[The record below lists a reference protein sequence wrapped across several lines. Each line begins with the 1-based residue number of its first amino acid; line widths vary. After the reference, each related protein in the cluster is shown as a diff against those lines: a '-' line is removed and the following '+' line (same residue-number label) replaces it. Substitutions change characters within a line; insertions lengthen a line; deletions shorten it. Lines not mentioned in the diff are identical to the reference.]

1 IVAKHRPAVS
11 APMGEETVL
20 AQPSLFLETTF
31 PQFAHDSYFI
41 KKVKEVTT
49 EYETVTCNIP
59 SQPSTTDPI
68 GIDPATMSG
77 AVAPPNEPITNVL
90 SKEEDNEIIELINR
104 SRFGKTIEESLTAAS
119 PLSDNVLQ
127 AFLDKRPFY
136 EKNTYENILKLQPVI
151 SDVVFEKILDLD
163 KRFKDD
169 IVTTVLLT
177 QQYQI
182 SANTIRNL
190 INTQPKLNDAIDGNT
205 LNHYNALP
213 EDVLTTIINR
223 NPKYTTAFIE
233 AVFLNQIY
241 LSDAIYQLLL
251 SKSYLKDDIYK
262 NVLANEI
269 AYPSDNTLV
278 MMINRK
284 PDLKEATIEKVLL
297 AAPYQ
302 HSQTTIDALTSRFGL
317 HATIIEL
324 VHYHSLMKPSWSV
337 YCNNAPEPTT
347 LAIKNI
353 TEYEYWDANHKG
365 ETNSEGFRQ
374 LFGVTNDTIHLKFE
388 PSWQLY
394 KTKSYS
400 PQLDGAF
407 TEQEYFYYYD
417 LKNKYLRREAYFPT
431 SS

>member
-1 IVAKHRPAVS
+1 GIKLSETEIFYEAKLAFLNGIKRPGYASRADWTVIDPVNQTNTSYVDFWRYDYQDFDEAISGNPTIVAKHRPAVS

-20 AQPSLFLETTF
+20 AQPSLFLETTL

-190 INTQPKLNDAIDGNT
+190 INTQPKLNDAI
-205 LNHYNALP
+205 
-213 EDVLTTIINR
+213 V
-223 NPKYTTAFIE
+223 
-233 AVFLNQIY
+233 
-241 LSDAIYQLLL
+241 
-251 SKSYLKDDIYK
+251 
-262 NVLANEI
+262 
-269 AYPSDNTLV
+269 
-278 MMINRK
+278 
-284 PDLKEATIEKVLL
+284 
-297 AAPYQ
+297 
-302 HSQTTIDALTSRFGL
+302 
-317 HATIIEL
+317 
-324 VHYHSLMKPSWSV
+324 
-337 YCNNAPEPTT
+337 
-347 LAIKNI
+347 
-353 TEYEYWDANHKG
+353 
-365 ETNSEGFRQ
+365 
-374 LFGVTNDTIHLKFE
+374 
-388 PSWQLY
+388 
-394 KTKSYS
+394 
-400 PQLDGAF
+400 
-407 TEQEYFYYYD
+407 
-417 LKNKYLRREAYFPT
+417 
-431 SS
+431 